1 MLNILNILALVF
13 TVFSV
18 IFFIVFRKKMA
29 KVRDWLDFTTI
40 SQDDYTVLVE
50 DIPKFIFDE
59 GTTKSNVEY

>member
-1 MLNILNILALVF
+1 
-13 TVFSV
+13 
-18 IFFIVFRKKMA
+18 MA